1 MNKITLGFFQV
12 KSKTTIKGLLLV
24 FALLLMNTQSSWG
37 QIILTEDFN
46 YTNATTLVSNGWA
59 AHSGAGTNSI
69 SVTAPTISY
78 AGYASSGVASEVTLT
93 TSGEDVNKTFTSQT
107 SGTIYTSFLVN
118 VSSASL
124 GGDYFF
130 HLGASIIS
138 TTFRGRVFVKRDA
151 SNNVSFGIAQSTTTV
166 NYSPAIYSLNTTYL
180 IVLRY
185 DIVAGTTND
194 VASIFVNPALNSAIP
209 ATGWISNTDASG
221 PDLANIGTVAL
232 RQGGNTTA
240 AALKVDGI
248 RISKTWSDI
257 VGASASTTW
266 DGTVWSNGVPSSTLD
281 AIIDGTYNTNVGGD
295 QGAFTAK
302 KLTVTSQGALTIN
315 SGTNVTVQN
324 EVINNGSL
332 VLENNANLIQVN
344 NVANSG
350 NVVVKRNSNSL
361 YRLDYTLWSSPVASQ
376 NLAAFSPLTSQ
387 SPSRFYDYNSS
398 LNRYAAITDFSA
410 ATFVV
415 GKGNLIRMPNTNPLA
430 GYDAG
435 TATLVF
441 EGTFTGVLNNGNVQ
455 VALSDLGN
463 KFNLVG
469 NPYASIL
476 DAELFLD
483 ANTSNI
489 ESTLY
494 FWRKKN
500 AASGSAYAT
509 YTDGGGT
516 TTEPGIP
523 TPNGKIQV
531 GQGFFVQAKSTATV
545 PDFFTNAMREVAPS
559 STQFYKTQKT
569 VAKDR
574 LWLNLTTA
582 TGVFSQAL
590 VAYISDAKSGLD
602 SYDGKYI
609 NDSPIALTSAINNE
623 EYTIQ
628 ARPAFDATDVVAL
641 NFKTDVAGD
650 YTIAIDHVDGLFA
663 AGQDIYLVD
672 SKTGTET
679 NLKTSAYTFTTTS
692 GSDNMR
698 FSLKYQKTLNVD
710 ESIFDENTI
719 TVYKNNGNVF
729 VKSANS
735 INDIQVYDVQGRLI
749 LTQNDVNSN
758 TATINNLKANH
769 QILIVK
775 VTTQDNK
782 VVIKKVAN

>member
-1 MNKITLGFFQV
+1 MDKITLGFFQV

-37 QIILTEDFN
+37 QKLLQWNTSGNLGTETTEPTFVNDVNINASNLTQGSIVAAANGNRFGGSGWFDSGNTVAGNTLTEAVSGNN
-46 YTNATTLVSNGWA
+46 YIQFIVTPNSGYSFTPTSFVFKWDRSGTGPSNVTLRSSVDNFTSDLGSVAGMVSGGVATT
-59 AHSGAGTNSI
+59 TDRTI
-69 SVTAPTISY
+69 TIS
-78 AGYASSGVASEVTLT
+78 GLENIT
-93 TSGEDVNKTFTSQT
+93 TP
-107 SGTIYTSFLVN
+107 
-118 VSSASL
+118 
-124 GGDYFF
+124 
-130 HLGASIIS
+130 
-138 TTFRGRVFVKRDA
+138 TTFRIYAYGATA
-151 SNNVSFGIAQSTTTV
+151 SGGTGGFDCAAGSTSNVVLNGTTAV
-166 NYSPAIYSLNTTYL
+166 IWNGSSWSNTT
-180 IVLRY
+180 
-185 DIVAGTTND
+185 
-194 VASIFVNPALNSAIP
+194 
-209 ATGWISNTDASG
+209 G
-221 PDLANIGTVAL
+221 PDATIEAV
-232 RQGGNTTA
+232 
-240 AALKVDGI
+240 
-248 RISKTWSDI
+248 
-257 VGASASTTW
+257 
-266 DGTVWSNGVPSSTLD
+266 
-281 AIIDGTYNTNVGGD
+281 IDGTYNTNVGGN
-295 QGAFTAK
+295 QGVFTAK

-332 VLENNANLIQVN
+332 VVENNANLIQVN
-344 NVANSG
+344 NMANSG
-350 NVVVKRNSNSL
+350 NVVVKRNGNSL

-398 LNRYAAITDFSA
+398 LNRYAVIADPSTTS
-410 ATFVV
+410 FVV

-430 GYDAG
+430 GYDEG
-435 TATLVF
+435 TSTLTF
-441 EGTFTGVLNNGNVQ
+441 EGIFSGVLNNGNISVT
-455 VALSDLGN
+455 LSDLGN

-469 NPYASIL
+469 NPYSSIL

-483 ANTSNI
+483 ANVSNI
-489 ESTLY
+489 ENTLY

-516 TTEPGIP
+516 TTELGIP

-531 GQGFFVQAKSTATV
+531 GQGFFVQAKLGITV
-545 PDFFTNAMREVAPS
+545 SDFFTNAMREVTPS
-559 STQFYKTQKT
+559 STQFYKTQKGI
-569 VAKDR
+569 AKDR
-574 LWLNLTTA
+574 LWLNLTTT

-628 ARPAFDATDVVAL
+628 GRPTFDATDVVAL

-679 NLKTSAYTFTTTS
+679 NLKNSAYTFTTTS
-692 GSDNMR
+692 GSDNTR

-710 ESIFDENTI
+710 ESIFDENAI

-735 INDIQVYDVQGRLI
+735 IINDIQVYDVQGRLI

-775 VTTQDNK
+775 VMTQDNK